1 MSYVRAPSRETAA
14 SPGPGLDQAASF
26 VHELYGQDFGLRA
39 GSADDHPPFRLAE
52 TEIRNHVDPL
62 AIANRARDL
71 RSLFMAAVAWT
82 VNAVARWITRH
93 AQRRHLSDLSDYLL
107 RDIGIRRDQID
118 AVVSGSLKRG
128 PSKLETAAA
137 AVSIIGDH
145 RGVLTVAL
153 NAGRRA
159 ALAVVCWYKR
169 RKAIREL
176 MALDDRTLKDI
187 NVRRDDIYWVTGKI
201 FSPGE
206 DPFHFSPASPP
217 PGSALPEAWTVAGR
231 EKIEK
236 AVRRPGSKHGSPAST
251 SLTRSPPCGLN
262 STTGPVTGS
271 PTCSRC

>member
-1 MSYVRAPSRETAA
+1 MSHVRAPSREPAGGG
-14 SPGPGLDQAASF
+14 PGPGLDQAASF
-26 VHELYGQDFGLRA
+26 VRELYGQDFGLRA
-39 GSADDHPPFRLAE
+39 GSADNHPPFRFAE

-62 AIANRARDL
+62 TIANRARDL
-71 RSLFMAAVAWT
+71 RSRELRRLFMAAVAWT

-118 AVVSGSLKRG
+118 PVVSGSLKRG

-137 AVSIIGDH
+137 PVSIIGD
-145 RGVLTVAL
+145 RASPRKSADTVAL

-169 RKAIREL
+169 RKAIGEL
-176 MALDDRTLKDI
+176 MALDDRTLRDI
-187 NVRRDDIYWVTGKI
+187 NVRRDDIYWLTGKI

-236 AVRRPGSKHGSPAST
+236 AKRRG
-251 SLTRSPPCGLN
+251 N
-262 STTGPVTGS
+262 
-271 PTCSRC
+271 